1 MIDSHMQDWDYL
13 CKKAMIGD
21 TKEGIEDDAEVEGEE
36 DVSNYA

>member
-1 MIDSHMQDWDYL
+1 
-13 CKKAMIGD
+13 MIGD